1 MKSVYEMLLKT
12 SEGYTANRIE
22 FDEETKLIEG
32 SEFMKTQTKIVT
44 AGCTNKRTLA
54 VFSNEISIIKIK

>member
-1 MKSVYEMLLKT
+1 MKSVYEILLKT

-22 FDEETKLIEG
+22 FDEETKLLEG
-32 SEFMKTQTKIVT
+32 NKFMDAQTKIVT
-44 AGCTNKRTLA
+44 SGCADKRTLA